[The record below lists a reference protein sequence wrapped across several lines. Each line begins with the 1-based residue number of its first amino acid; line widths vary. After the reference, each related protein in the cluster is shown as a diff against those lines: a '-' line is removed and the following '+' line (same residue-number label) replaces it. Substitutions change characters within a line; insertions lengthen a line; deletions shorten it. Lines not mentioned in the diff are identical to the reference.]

1 MSIQSTI
8 NQAWSVAGIL
18 AAQSPGLKAKGEAT
32 AAKVQAKKGFERHI
46 KTAQEIG
53 TAHGLKGDMTTGK
66 FNVNDMPENHPGEF
80 NKMIETLE
88 KGVSGQ
94 EKFYEKYPSAKGF
107 ESTLK
112 NKQTIAAMR
121 RLQEEVERKRTTVA
135 VADAINGGM

>member
-32 AAKVQAKKGFERHI
+32 AAKAQAKKGFERHI
-46 KTAQEIG
+46 KAARDIG
-53 TAHGLKGDMTTGK
+53 FAHGVKGD
-66 FNVNDMPENHPGEF
+66 FNVGQMPEQHPGEF

-88 KGVSGQ
+88 KGVAGQ
-94 EKFYEKYPSAKGF
+94 EKFYEQYPSAKGF
-107 ESTLK
+107 ENTIK

-135 VADAINGGM
+135 VADTINGGM